1 MFSGIAQA
9 VVPIDALIPGDGSA
23 CYALRL
29 PAPLLDGLR
38 IGASVAVDGVCL
50 TVTAMED
57 GLASFDVS
65 DGTLAVTNLGD
76 RAVGHRV
83 NVERS
88 LRPGDENGGHNV
100 SGHVTGTARV
110 SALNTGAGAAVLRL
124 VIPAEHRRYVFT
136 RGYLA
141 VNGCSLTVAALD
153 ADTGEVTINLIPE
166 TIRQTS
172 FSDYRPGDRI
182 NYEVELQTQIM
193 VDTIE
198 RCIRQSLGG
207 LTVRPST
214 YAGASTSR
222 FSNNGA

>member
-1 MFSGIAQA
+1 MFSGITQA
-9 VVPIDALIPGDGSA
+9 VVPINSLDPGDGSA
-23 CYALRL
+23 CYVLCL

-57 GLASFDVS
+57 GLVSFDVS

-76 RAVGHRV
+76 RAAGDRV

-88 LRPGDENGGHNV
+88 LRAGDENGGHNV
-100 SGHVTGTARV
+100 TGHVSGTARV
-110 SALNTGAGAAVLRL
+110 SGLAVDGAAVLRL
-124 VIPAEHRRYVFT
+124 AIPTEHRRYVFT
-136 RGYLA
+136 RGFLA
-141 VNGCSLTVAALD
+141 VNGCSLTVADIDETSGDVA
-153 ADTGEVTINLIPE
+153 INLIPE

-172 FSDYRPGDRI
+172 FSDYRIGDRI
-182 NYEVELQTQIM
+182 NYEIELQTRIM

-207 LTVRPST
+207 LTVKHT
-214 YAGASTSR
+214 A
-222 FSNNGA
+222 

>member
-1 MFSGIAQA
+1 MFSGITQA
-9 VVPIDALIPGDGSA
+9 VVPIDSLDPGHGSA

-50 TVTAMED
+50 TVTGMED
-57 GLASFDVS
+57 GLVSFDVS

-76 RAVGHRV
+76 RAAGDRV

-88 LRPGDENGGHNV
+88 LRAGDENGGHNV
-100 SGHVTGTARV
+100 TGHASGTARV
-110 SALNTGAGAAVLRL
+110 SGLATGGAAVLRL
-124 VIPAEHRRYVFT
+124 AIPTEHRRYVFT
-136 RGYLA
+136 CGFLA
-141 VNGCSLTVAALD
+141 VNGCSLTVAD
-153 ADTGEVTINLIPE
+153 IDETGGDVTINLIPE

-172 FSDYRPGDRI
+172 FSDYRIGDRI
-182 NYEVELQTQIM
+182 NYEIELQTRIM

-207 LTVRPST
+207 LTIKPST
-214 YAGASTSR
+214 
-222 FSNNGA
+222 